1 MDISIIIPTFNEAQ
15 IIGQLIRYLHHNA
28 HDRAIEIIVTDGEST
43 DNTKLVAEEAG
54 AKVVS
59 SPVKGRAAQMHYAA
73 LQAQGNILYFIH
85 ADTFPPVTFAN
96 DITGAVNDGYHIGR
110 YRTSF
115 RSRNLLLK
123 INQWFTR
130 FDWLVCMGGDQTLFV
145 EKNLYHQAGG
155 FDSSKLIMEEYYF
168 GLKARSLGRYKVL
181 QGKASVS
188 ARKYEQHSWLKVQ
201 WANYKAFSMFKKGYS
216 TEIIKSVYN
225 QLLQS
230 STKEAK

>member
-15 IIGQLIRYLHHNA
+15 SIGHLISYLTDNA
-28 HDRAIEIIVTDGEST
+28 SGHAMEIMVTDGGST
-43 DNTKLVAEEAG
+43 DNTQMIAERAGVKLIL
-54 AKVVS
+54 

-73 LQAQGNILYFIH
+73 LQAKGDILYFIH
-85 ADTFPPVTFAN
+85 ADTFPPASFAK
-96 DITGAVNDGYHIGR
+96 DITSAVNDGYHIGR

-115 RSRNLLLK
+115 RSRSLLLK

-168 GLKARSLGRYKVL
+168 GLKARTLGRYKVL

-201 WANYKAFSMFKKGYS
+201 WANYKAFSMFKKGHS
-216 TEIIKSVYN
+216 TENIKTVYN

-230 STKEAK
+230 STNGTK

>member
-1 MDISIIIPTFNEAQ
+1 MEISIIIPTFNEAQ
-15 IIGQLIRYLHHNA
+15 SIGQLLSYLNNNTSGHSM
-28 HDRAIEIIVTDGEST
+28 EIIVTDGGST
-43 DNTKLVAEEAG
+43 DNTQQIAEKAG
-54 AKVVS
+54 AKLVS

-73 LQAQGNILYFIH
+73 LQAKGDILYFIH
-85 ADTFPPVTFAN
+85 ADTFPPKSFAT
-96 DITGAVNDGYHIGR
+96 DITNAVDDGYHIGR

-115 RSRNLLLK
+115 RSRSLLLK

-168 GLKARSLGRYKVL
+168 GLKARSFGRYKVL

-188 ARKYEQHSWLKVQ
+188 ARKYDQHSWLSVQ
-201 WANYKAFSMFKKGYS
+201 WANYKAFSMFRKGNS
-216 TEIIKSVYN
+216 TEEIKTVYN
-225 QLLQS
+225 RLLHAS
-230 STKEAK
+230 ANGAK

>member
-15 IIGQLIRYLHHNA
+15 SIGQLISYLNNNA
-28 HDRAIEIIVTDGEST
+28 SGQSMEIIVTDGGST
-43 DNTKLVAEEAG
+43 DNTLVIAEKAG
-54 AKVVS
+54 VKPVS

-73 LQAQGNILYFIH
+73 LQAKGDILYFIH
-85 ADTFPPVTFAN
+85 ADTFPPSTYAT

-168 GLKARSLGRYKVL
+168 GMKARSLGRYKVL

-188 ARKYEQHSWLKVQ
+188 ARKYEQHSWLSVQ
-201 WANYKAFSMFKKGYS
+201 WANYKAFSMFKKGHS
-216 TEIIKSVYN
+216 TESVKAVYN

-230 STKEAK
+230 STNGAK

>member
-15 IIGQLIRYLHHNA
+15 SIGQLLNFLNNNTPGHTM
-28 HDRAIEIIVTDGEST
+28 EIIVSDGGST
-43 DNTKLVAEEAG
+43 DNTQQIAEKAG
-54 AKVVS
+54 AKLVS

-73 LQAQGNILYFIH
+73 LEAKGDILYFIH
-85 ADTFPPVTFAN
+85 ADTFPPISFAT
-96 DITGAVNDGYHIGR
+96 DITSAVHEGYHIGR

-168 GLKARSLGRYKVL
+168 GLKARSLGRYIVL
-181 QGKASVS
+181 KGKASVS

-201 WANYKAFSMFKKGYS
+201 RANYKAFSMFKNGHS
-216 TEIIKSVYN
+216 TESIKATYN

-230 STKEAK
+230 PANRLQ